1 MNPCLLVNTKN
12 ALQTAA
18 TNIQCFV
25 KSQVKDMCQ
34 IGGKNCL
41 LQDFFSAIP
50 REVYQKHLSEL
61 ETEEI
66 KKILSDPETYTTV
79 EVFLHNNLNINAAS
93 KELFMHRNTL
103 IYRLEK
109 IRNLTGLD
117 LRRFCDAFI
126 FHVLM
131 FKK

>member
-1 MNPCLLVNTKN
+1 MTTKK
-12 ALQTAA
+12 
-18 TNIQCFV
+18 TNELCNIGEKKCF
-25 KSQVKDMCQ
+25 
-34 IGGKNCL
+34 L
-41 LQDFFSAIP
+41 HDFFRAIP
-50 REVYQKHLSEL
+50 YEVYQKYLREV
-61 ETEEI
+61 ENDEI
-66 KKILSDPETYTTV
+66 KKILTDVADRRTV

-109 IRNLTGLD
+109 IRSSTGLD

>member
-1 MNPCLLVNTKN
+1 MKDR
-12 ALQTAA
+12 
-18 TNIQCFV
+18 
-25 KSQVKDMCQ
+25 SQEVCR
-34 IGGKNCL
+34 IGEKNCF
-41 LQDFFSAIP
+41 LQDFFKAIP
-50 REVYQKHLSEL
+50 LDVYQKHLSEL
-61 ETEEI
+61 ESNEI
-66 KKILSDPETYTTV
+66 KKILSDPDERRTV

-109 IRNLTGLD
+109 IRNTTGLD

>member
-1 MNPCLLVNTKN
+1 MKHRGQEFCSIGEKS
-12 ALQTAA
+12 
-18 TNIQCFV
+18 CF
-25 KSQVKDMCQ
+25 
-34 IGGKNCL
+34 L
-41 LQDFFSAIP
+41 HDFFKAIP
-50 REVYQKHLSEL
+50 LDVYNKHLAEM
-61 ETEEI
+61 ETDEI
-66 KKILSDPETYTTV
+66 RKILNDLDERRTV

-109 IRNLTGLD
+109 IRTLTGLD

>member
-1 MNPCLLVNTKN
+1 MRFGSDSVCK
-12 ALQTAA
+12 
-18 TNIQCFV
+18 
-25 KSQVKDMCQ
+25 
-34 IGGKNCL
+34 IGEKNCF
-41 LQDFFSAIP
+41 LQEFFSAIP
-50 REVYQKHLSEL
+50 REVY
-61 ETEEI
+61 ETKLHEI
-66 KKILSDPETYTTV
+66 ENNEIRRILSDPEDRRTV
-79 EVFLHNNLNINAAS
+79 EVFLHNNLNVNAAS

-109 IRNLTGLD
+109 IRHSTGLD